1 MEVYL
6 CLSSAE
12 FTSLMIVNDFHILG
26 RPLSPTKTDP
36 PLIFDPNAV
45 LAFSIARQGFQ
56 AISRNGGD
64 IFQGLST
71 V

>member
-1 MEVYL
+1 
-6 CLSSAE
+6 
-12 FTSLMIVNDFHILG
+12 MIVNDFHILG